1 MISEHPISTGFY
13 GLTGYQLDPRIGAS
27 HIICCFWKAMLFLSL
42 VLRKLIEVMGI
53 WDTVVCVSGM
63 MMVR

>member
-1 MISEHPISTGFY
+1 
-13 GLTGYQLDPRIGAS
+13 
-27 HIICCFWKAMLFLSL
+27 MLFLSL